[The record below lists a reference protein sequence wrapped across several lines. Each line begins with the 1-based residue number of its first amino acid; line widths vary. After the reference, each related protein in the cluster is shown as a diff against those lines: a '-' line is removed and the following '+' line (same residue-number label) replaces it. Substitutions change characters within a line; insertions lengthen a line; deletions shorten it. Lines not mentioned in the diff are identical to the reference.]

1 MTGKRVILEKSG
13 GRRISFYAEVGSYF
27 TAEGDFHDAA
37 FRSSLR
43 DQLTKAGGDGQSDDT
58 RLDAQGK
65 WLSSYLS
72 DILTYLLEKGMA
84 QAAVRLSAAAM
95 DEAGKMGVTS
105 VVLPPKLLG
114 EIMQSV
120 SPAAPEKPQH
130 RQSADE
136 KRRMIYSAA
145 LKIFSEEGY
154 HQATMEKIAALSGVA
169 KGTVYTYFKSKE
181 ELLDQLLEE
190 YYQEIVKKISD
201 ICSQDTD
208 ILQQIRELIVFWVRF
223 IETNPLVYRLIQS
236 EAIFQRP
243 GGKTMFYDYIVSH
256 LPMLK
261 ERIVALNREHRLKT
275 TSFYSTFYGALGFID
290 GVAQRWFRCQM
301 DYPLTDEI
309 PVILEVLLNGFVG
322 EQSGKTRYFPPPEP
336 LRKDI
341 P

>member
-13 GRRISFYAEVGSYF
+13 GRRISFYAEVGSFF
-27 TAEGDFHDAA
+27 TAEGDFHEAA
-37 FRSSLR
+37 FRTSLKDR
-43 DQLTKAGGDGQSDDT
+43 LVEAGGENQSDDA
-58 RLDAQGK
+58 RLDAQGM
-65 WLSSYLS
+65 WLSSYLQ
-72 DILTYLLEKGMA
+72 DILTYLLEKDMA

-95 DEAGKMGVTS
+95 DEAGKMGVTR
-105 VVLPPKLLG
+105 VVLPPQLLG
-114 EIMQSV
+114 VILRTAA
-120 SPAAPEKPQH
+120 PAAPEKPLH

-154 HQATMEKIAALSGVA
+154 HQATMEKIAAFSGVA

-181 ELLDQLLEE
+181 DLLDQLLEE
-190 YYQEIVKKISD
+190 YYQEIVGRISA
-201 ICSQDTD
+201 ICSKETD
-208 ILQQIRELIVFWVRF
+208 ILQQIRELIVFWVHF
-223 IETNPLVYRLIQS
+223 IEDNPLVYRLIQS

-275 TSFYSTFYGALGFID
+275 TSFYPTFYGALGFID

-322 EQSGKTRYFPPPEP
+322 ERNSNTSYFSSTEAED
-336 LRKDI
+336 R
-341 P
+341 

>member
-27 TAEGDFHDAA
+27 TAEGDFHEAA
-37 FRSSLR
+37 FRSSLKDR
-43 DQLTKAGGDGQSDDT
+43 LFEAGGGDQSDNA

-65 WLSSYLS
+65 WLSSYLQ
-72 DILTYLLEKGMA
+72 DILAYLLEKDMA
-84 QAAVRLSAAAM
+84 PAAVQLSAAAM
-95 DEAGKMGVTS
+95 DEAGKMGVTR
-105 VVLPPKLLG
+105 VVLPPRLLG
-114 EIMQSV
+114 DILRSI

-145 LKIFSEEGY
+145 LKVFSEEGY

-181 ELLDQLLEE
+181 DLLDQLLEE
-190 YYQEIVKKISD
+190 YYQEIVKRISA
-201 ICSQDTD
+201 ICGKETD
-208 ILQQIRELIVFWVRF
+208 ILQQIRELIVFWVHF
-223 IETNPLVYRLIQS
+223 IEANPLVYRLIQS

-275 TSFYSTFYGALGFID
+275 TSFYPTFYGALGFID

-322 EQSGKTRYFPPPEP
+322 EHNSNASYSSPPEAE
-336 LRKDI
+336 DG
-341 P
+341 

>member
-1 MTGKRVILEKSG
+1 MAGKRIILEKSG

-27 TAEGDFHDAA
+27 TAEGDFHEAA
-37 FRSSLR
+37 FRSSLKDR
-43 DQLTKAGGDGQSDDT
+43 LAKAGGEDQSDGA

-65 WLSSYLS
+65 WLFLYLR
-72 DILTYLLEKGMA
+72 DILTYLLEKDMA
-84 QAAVRLSAAAM
+84 PAAVRLFAAAM
-95 DEAGKMGVTS
+95 DEAGKMGVAT

-114 EIMQSV
+114 DILQSA
-120 SPAAPEKPQH
+120 SPAASERQQH
-130 RQSADE
+130 RRSADE
-136 KRRMIYSAA
+136 KRRMIYCAA

-181 ELLDQLLEE
+181 DLLDQLLEE
-190 YYQEIVKKISD
+190 YYQEIVEKISA
-201 ICSQDTD
+201 ICSQETD

-301 DYPLTDEI
+301 DYPLTEEI

-322 EQSGKTRYFPPPEP
+322 EQSSKARYFPSPESFHED
-336 LRKDI
+336 RS
-341 P
+341 

>member
-1 MTGKRVILEKSG
+1 MAGKRVNLEKSG
-13 GRRISFYAEVGSYF
+13 GRRISFYAEVGAYF
-27 TAEGDFHDAA
+27 TAEGDFHEAA
-37 FRSSLR
+37 FRSSLKDKLIETGK
-43 DQLTKAGGDGQSDDT
+43 DQADDA
-58 RLDAQGK
+58 RLPVQAK
-65 WLSSYLS
+65 WLSSYLD
-72 DILTYLLEKGMA
+72 DILAYLTGKGMA
-84 QAAVRLSAAAM
+84 QASVRLFTAAM
-95 DEAGKMGVTS
+95 DEAGQMGLPEI
-105 VVLPPKLLG
+105 VLSPKLLG
-114 EIMQSV
+114 DILRAA

-136 KRRMIYSAA
+136 KKRIIYSAA

-181 ELLDQLLEE
+181 DLLDQLLEE
-190 YYQEIVKKISD
+190 YYQEIVGRISA
-201 ICSQDTD
+201 ICSKETD
-208 ILQQIRELIVFWVRF
+208 ILQQIRELIVFWVHF
-223 IETNPLVYRLIQS
+223 IEDNPLVYRLIQS

-275 TSFYSTFYGALGFID
+275 TSFYPTFYGALGFID

-301 DYPLTDEI
+301 EYPLTDEI

-322 EQSGKTRYFPPPEP
+322 ERNSNTSYFPSPEP
-336 LRKDI
+336 EDG
-341 P
+341 